1 MIQVKNTAQIA
12 IMKEAG
18 RIGGEALYLGG
29 EAVKEGVST
38 LHIDNIIRHHIEKRG
53 AVPSF
58 LGYGGFPAS
67 ACISINEQV
76 IHGIPSKDV
85 ILYEGDIVKI
95 DVGAF
100 YRGFHGDTANTF
112 TVGRVNVETSRLI
125 AVTKESFRRGLA
137 AAAVNNRI
145 GDIGHAVEAYVKE
158 NGYSVVRK
166 YVGHGVGHDL
176 HEPPDVPNFGTPGRG
191 TRIVDGMTFAIE
203 PMVCAG
209 GGAVSELSDKWTVVT
224 TDGSL
229 SAHYEHTIAVT
240 NEGVIIL
247 TEIDNKN
254 DRY

>member
-1 MIQVKNTAQIA
+1 MIQVKNSAQIA

-18 RIGGEALYLGG
+18 RIGGESLYLGG

-38 LHIDNIIRHHIEKRG
+38 LHIDNIIRRHIEKCG

-85 ILYEGDIVKI
+85 ILCEGDIVKI

-100 YRGFHGDTANTF
+100 YRGFHGDTADTF
-112 TVGRVNVETSRLI
+112 TVGHVSDETARLI

-137 AAAVNNRI
+137 AAAADKRI

-166 YVGHGVGHDL
+166 YVGHGVGRDL
-176 HEPPDVPNFGTPGRG
+176 HEPPDVPNFGTQGRG
-191 TRIVDGMTFAIE
+191 TRIVAGMTFAIE

-224 TDGSL
+224 ADGSL

-240 NEGVIIL
+240 DEGVIIL